1 MQRSDYEAKTKAVA
15 EREFGAVNV
24 ITVIAHRNLDE
35 DGDPIWRVV
44 VVLGDPQIV
53 APSKMSGFVRHL
65 RVALPDEPFPIV
77 SFRSH
82 RDNLESSPEAA

>member
-44 VVLGDPQIV
+44 IVLADPRDV
-53 APSKMSGFVRHL
+53 AAGKMSGFVRHL

-77 SFRSH
+77 SFRSQS
-82 RDNLESSPEAA
+82 DNLESSPEAA